1 VGRAAAIAAAVVAGI
16 VSLPALLGS
25 DRPPP
30 VPPDVGLAAPPAT
43 DPVAADP
50 ARVEPPTAAAPKDR
64 PGRHRAARRHP
75 ESHLVR
81 THQSGGKRSR
91 QSHRGRQHEAQPVAE
106 APPPHPAPTYVPAP
120 VYSPPPQPGEFLF
133 ER

>member
-1 VGRAAAIAAAVVAGI
+1 MGRAVAIAAAVVAGI

-30 VPPDVGLAAPPAT
+30 VPSDVGLAPPPAT

-50 ARVEPPTAAAPKDR
+50 ARVGPPTAAAPKDR
-64 PGRHRAARRHP
+64 PGRHHTARRDP
-75 ESHLVR
+75 AESHLVR
-81 THQSGGKRSR
+81 THQGGKRSR
-91 QSHRGRQHEAQPVAE
+91 QSHPGREHAAQPVAE
-106 APPPHPAPTYVPAP
+106 PSPPPAPTYVPAP
-120 VYSPPPQPGEFLF
+120 IYSPPPQPGEFRF